1 MEKFRQ
7 LRYNEH
13 KKKVPPSG
21 RPHRLI
27 FIKINRSVGK
37 LGAVYFFISTMMSRM
52 RVKAMIS
59 SFIGEHL
66 ISEGSKSG
74 MPVASLDNIDR

>member
-13 KKKVPPSG
+13 REGAAQRSPSQVINSS
-21 RPHRLI
+21 L
-27 FIKINRSVGK
+27 INRSVGK

-52 RVKAMIS
+52 RIKTRIS

-66 ISEGSKSG
+66 GSEGKY
-74 MPVASLDNIDR
+74 